1 MSSSQFSE
9 WVQTSPQEH
18 CVIEIKKK
26 GCLACVTNGRLFD
39 HFSTQVDLPL
49 FRMQS
54 GVNVSPYLGQFTYTP
69 VYLLVRKQGSTVVEI
84 KTLTTPSENPD
95 SFVKEVARGTK
106 KKEIVG
112 KVKI

>member
-1 MSSSQFSE
+1 
-9 WVQTSPQEH
+9 
-18 CVIEIKKK
+18 
-26 GCLACVTNGRLFD
+26 
-39 HFSTQVDLPL
+39 
-49 FRMQS
+49 MQS